1 MIIAHNKTLAAQ
13 LYGEFKEIF
22 PNNAVH
28 RAVDVREMAALPT
41 LHHLLQGGHDVAEA
55 AGAHDAVDFRQLLQ
69 NVRLIALAQAA
80 GDENLLNFPGVL
92 QLGGGENGV
101 DGLAFGAVDEAAGV
115 DDHHVAARAV
125 LLDGDARL
133 QAQGHHLLGV
143 HPVFVAAQGYK

>member
-1 MIIAHNKTLAAQ
+1 
-13 LYGEFKEIF
+13 
-22 PNNAVH
+22 
-28 RAVDVREMAALPT
+28 MAALPT

-69 NVRLIALAQAA
+69 NVRLIALTQAA
-80 GDENLLNFPGVL
+80 GDQDLPDLPLLL
-92 QLGGGENGV
+92 QLGGGQNGV

-115 DDHHVAARAV
+115 DDHHVAAGAV

-143 HPVFVAAQGYK
+143 DPVLVAAQGYE